1 VKIALV
7 VPGGVDR
14 SGEFRV
20 IPVLLAL
27 IERLARA
34 HEVHVFALHQ
44 EAVAGRW
51 ELAGAT
57 IHNIGD
63 SWTRL
68 RAIAAIRTEH
78 RHAPFDLVHAIFAGP
93 CSLVAVVAA
102 KLLWLPS
109 LVHVAGGELVALHE
123 IGYGGRRTWK
133 GRLREACVLR
143 GADAITAASTPI
155 IDSLQA
161 LGLKAQRLPLGVDL
175 QAWPPL
181 APRER
186 SATPAR
192 LIHVGSLNRV
202 KDQPTLLRALAALVD
217 TGLEFE
223 MDIVGEDTLQG
234 EMQRL
239 ADQLGLERHV
249 RFHGFKTQREL
260 RPMMEAADLLVMS
273 SLHEAGPLVLLEA
286 AVAGVPAVGTA
297 VGHFKEWSPSAALA
311 VPARDW
317 EELANAIGEVLTN
330 EGLRLRLA
338 REAQRLAMLE
348 DADYTAQAFQALYPQ
363 HSLFVAGQSKH
374 VELDG

>member
-1 VKIALV
+1 MKLALV

-14 SGEFRV
+14 TGEFRV

-27 IERLARA
+27 IERLAQA

-44 EAVAGRW
+44 ETVAGRW

-63 SWTRL
+63 HWTRL
-68 RAIAAIRTEH
+68 RAIAAILAEH
-78 RHAPFDLVHAIFAGP
+78 RQAPFDLVHAIFAGS

-109 LVHVAGGELVALHE
+109 LVHVAGGELVALNE
-123 IGYGGRRTWK
+123 IDYGGRRNWK

-143 GADAITAASTPI
+143 GADVITAASAPI

-161 LGLKAQRLPLGVDL
+161 LGLEAQRLPLGVDL
-175 QAWPPL
+175 RAWPQV

-186 SATPAR
+186 SAKQAR
-192 LIHVGSLNRV
+192 LIHVASLNRV
-202 KDQPTLLRALAALVD
+202 KDQWTLLQALAVLVD
-217 TGLEFE
+217 RGLEFE

-239 ADQLGLERHV
+239 ARQLGLGEHV

-297 VGHFKEWSPSAALA
+297 VGHFVEWSPSAALA
-311 VPARDW
+311 VPVKDW
-317 EELANAIGEVLTN
+317 AALANAIHQVLAD

-338 REAQRLAMLE
+338 REAQRRAILE
-348 DADYTAQAFQALYPQ
+348 DADDTAQAFQALYPQ
-363 HSLFVAGQSKH
+363 HSPFVARRSKH

>member
-1 VKIALV
+1 VKLALV

-14 SGEFRV
+14 TGEFRV

-27 IERLARA
+27 IERLAQA

-63 SWTRL
+63 HWTRL
-68 RAIAAIRTEH
+68 RAIAAILAEH

-109 LVHVAGGELVALHE
+109 LVHVAGGELVALNE
-123 IGYGGRRTWK
+123 IDYGGRRNWK

-143 GADAITAASTPI
+143 GADVITAASAPI
-155 IDSLQA
+155 IDSLQT
-161 LGLKAQRLPLGVDL
+161 LGLQAQRLPLGVDL

-186 SATPAR
+186 SAKQAR
-192 LIHVGSLNRV
+192 LIHVASLNRV
-202 KDQPTLLRALAALVD
+202 KDQWTLLQALAILVD
-217 TGLEFE
+217 RELEFE

-239 ADQLGLERHV
+239 ARQLGLGQHV
-249 RFHGFKTQREL
+249 RFHGFKTQHEL

-297 VGHFKEWSPSAALA
+297 VGHFVEWSPSAALA
-311 VPARDW
+311 VPVKDW
-317 EELANAIGEVLTN
+317 SALANAIQQVLAD

-338 REAQRLAMLE
+338 REAQHRAILE
-348 DADYTAQAFQALYPQ
+348 DADDTAQAFQALYPQ
-363 HSLFVAGQSKH
+363 HSPFEARRSKH